1 MYLAKLTTRYTNSTR
16 SSAPSYKTHLRGL
29 TKSPT
34 HKNPPEPEVYNDEYI
49 DWSHGLLAIGT
60 LKSSFLREEEQMHSH
75 PTQSSHSTT
84 DMSDFTIDE
93 VMKLQK
99 ELTKLLKS
107 KSKSCNNGS
116 ETGKEKANLPLN
128 KLLNCPSNLHQLEEI
143 EDGADTGDLSPN
155 SMIILKKA
163 RDLLAQNR
171 STIKQKSICFLLKKI
186 FVCKSG
192 FAPASSLRDPIIVSS
207 MEKLLRIIVY
217 KKIFPQSSAA
227 VAVKKY
233 LENKLSEEV
242 AGKEKSEEK
251 EGRRFKWDKTDS
263 DFIVLEIELSHFV
276 QLQFFLLF
284 VIQLNG
290 KSQKYLNTRVF
301 SLQEEIHVHPQHSR
315 NSFNIKYTA
324 ERITLVIIR
333 ERDCKPRHFGEVVAE
348 ILLILIR

>member
-1 MYLAKLTTRYTNSTR
+1 MRILNWVQKRLNGKLEKKRFEEGLF
-16 SSAPSYKTHLRGL
+16 SSLY
-29 TKSPT
+29 
-34 HKNPPEPEVYNDEYI
+34 PPEPEAHNEEYI

-60 LKSSFLREEEQMHSH
+60 LKSSFLTEEEQIHSH
-75 PTQSSHSTT
+75 TTQSSHSTN
-84 DMSDFTIDE
+84 DISDFTIDE

-143 EDGADTGDLSPN
+143 EEGGDNGDLSPN
-155 SMIILKKA
+155 SMIILRKA

-217 KKIFPQSSAA
+217 NKIFPQSSAA

-242 AGKEKSEEK
+242 DGKEKSEEK

-263 DFIVLEIELSHFV
+263 DFIVLEI
-276 QLQFFLLF
+276 
-284 VIQLNG
+284 
-290 KSQKYLNTRVF
+290 
-301 SLQEEIHVHPQHSR
+301 
-315 NSFNIKYTA
+315 
-324 ERITLVIIR
+324 
-333 ERDCKPRHFGEVVAE
+333 
-348 ILLILIR
+348 